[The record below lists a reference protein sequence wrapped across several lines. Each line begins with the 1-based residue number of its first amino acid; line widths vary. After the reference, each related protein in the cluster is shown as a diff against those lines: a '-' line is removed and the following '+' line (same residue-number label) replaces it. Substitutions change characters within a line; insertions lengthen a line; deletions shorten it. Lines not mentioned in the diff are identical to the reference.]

1 VSEQP
6 ARLID
11 SVHGP
16 ETFMR
21 SLYRC
26 RPCGGGRMDTD
37 DVESAP
43 RKPSRDELKL
53 RESLLNG
60 VCSVVRKGVAKF
72 RQAKKV
78 SPSAVLE
85 ASFCC
90 CISCAVSANKRCSCV
105 KCSNFRVS
113 NKGDRL
119 VMLKAIVEAAEEVA
133 DIELSSW
140 DKVNK
145 HRDVFFRL
153 IVDRVV
159 NSYTASGRVR
169 ALYKLGAAG
178 SKITVC
184 QSRFAAAYSSSTR
197 TINRILQEV
206 SRSRV
211 LESPI

>member
-1 VSEQP
+1 MRFIRPVEETAVNDHVEVIRPANDVSEPAQP
-6 ARLID
+6 TRLID

-26 RPCGGGRMDTD
+26 RPCGGGRMDNSFED
-37 DVESAP
+37 ESAA
-43 RKPSRDELKL
+43 RKPSREEVKL

-60 VCSVVRKGVAKF
+60 VCSVVHKGVAKF
-72 RQAKKV
+72 RQAKKL
-78 SPSAVLE
+78 SPSTVLE

-90 CISCAVSANKRCSCV
+90 CISCAVSTNKRCSCA
-105 KCSNFRVS
+105 KCSKFRVS

-119 VMLKAIVEAAEEVA
+119 NMLRSIVDAAEEVA
-133 DIELSSW
+133 DNELNSW

-145 HRDVFFRL
+145 HRDVFFRI

-169 ALYKLGAAG
+169 AL
-178 SKITVC
+178 
-184 QSRFAAAYSSSTR
+184 
-197 TINRILQEV
+197 
-206 SRSRV
+206 
-211 LESPI
+211 